1 MPDDSQTTDAQIN
14 ADIRQALTGLLAV
27 AHEALAITG
36 PEDHDGAANLVAA
49 AVHTQDFDPAWLVL
63 LLGAAVVGLADE
75 QAVHALTR
83 ANFEDYTEAHARPAE
98 ITGAATADATGTPGH
113 PEPSTAITDATDDE
127 PCDCFCCDQARID
140 WEHDPQLGEP
150 YTGPTRATIK
160 RTEETEKP

>member
-113 PEPSTAITDATDDE
+113 PEPSTAITDAPDDE
-127 PCDCFCCDQARID
+127 PCDARID
-140 WEHDPQLGEP
+140 WEHDPALGEP
-150 YTGPTRATIK
+150 YTGPLTGQTPPGG
-160 RTEETEKP
+160 TTTPPTSGE